1 MVVPFF
7 YLTRGIVNS
16 STSVTWK
23 EIRKPSSAL
32 EDSSLLMELELLPA
46 YPMKDSTHSSV
57 QNGLAKPSTIL
68 VVVIPTPVV
77 ANTGNVLL
85 STNSPRK
92 SALPEKAMT
101 VSVNNVDFHLQL
113 PASTTN
119 IALTI
124 SDHPTSMTAVTLHQT
139 IPAYTKVR
147 DGHSTVSAQLVH
159 LSMLVL
165 ALALSSTPDV
175 LPQDS
180 APKFF

>member
-1 MVVPFF
+1 
-7 YLTRGIVNS
+7 
-16 STSVTWK
+16 VTWK

-32 EDSSLLMELELLPA
+32 EDSSLLMELELPPA
-46 YPMKDSTHSSV
+46 YPTKDSTHSSA
-57 QNGLAKPSTIL
+57 QNGLAPLSTTS

-101 VSVNNVDFHLQL
+101 VLVNNVEFHLQL
-113 PASTTN
+113 AVSTTN
-119 IALTI
+119 IALTM

-139 IPAYTKVR
+139 IPANTKAR
-147 DGHSTVSAQLVH
+147 DGLSTVSAQLVH